1 MSRILALVV
10 GVVAIVAAILAWSAL
25 FTVHQTEQAIVFQFG
40 APVKEVREPGLHV
53 KMPFIQNVVYY
64 DNRVLDFA
72 PAAEEVI
79 TSDQKRFVVDAFAR
93 FRITEPLR
101 FYQAIRTE
109 AQARNQLSSYLISSL
124 RSVIGNRTLS
134 AVLSEERTEI
144 MRQIQAETNKAAQ
157 ALGVEIIDVRI
168 RRADLPQAN
177 TEAIF
182 QRMKSEREREAR
194 EFRAQGAELAQ
205 RIRSRADRERTVLIA
220 EAERTAQT
228 LRGQGDGDAIKIYAD
243 AFGRDPSFF
252 SFYRSMQA
260 YREALRADGTTF
272 VLSPDSDFFRYFG
285 DATGGSGAG
294 RAPTLPGMTPPRTG
308 TAPAEAPATPR

>member
-1 MSRILALVV
+1 MKRILPLVL
-10 GVVAIVAAILAWSAL
+10 GVTAIVLAVVAWSAL
-25 FTVHQTEQAIVFQFG
+25 FVVHQTEQAIVFQFG
-40 APVKEVREPGLHV
+40 APIKEVREPGLHV
-53 KMPFIQNVVYY
+53 KVPFIQNVVYY

-72 PAAEEVI
+72 PPAEEI
-79 TSDQKRFVVDAFAR
+79 IASDQKRFVVDAFAR
-93 FRITEPLR
+93 FRIVEPLM
-101 FYQAIRTE
+101 FYQSVQTE
-109 AQARNQLSSYLISSL
+109 AAARNQMRGYLSSSL
-124 RSVIGNRTLS
+124 RRVIGNRTLS

-144 MRQIQAETNKAAQ
+144 MRQIQTETNEAAK

-177 TEAIF
+177 AEAIF

-220 EAERTAQT
+220 EAERAAQA
-228 LRGQGDGDAIKIYAD
+228 LRGQGDGEAVKIYAD
-243 AFGRDPSFF
+243 AFGRDPAFF

-260 YREALRADGTTF
+260 YREALGAESTTF

-285 DATGGSGAG
+285 DATGGGANAA
-294 RAPTLPGMTPPRTG
+294 RTPTLPGI
-308 TAPAEAPATPR
+308 EAPAAPR

>member
-1 MSRILALVV
+1 MTRILALVV
-10 GVVAIVAAILAWSAL
+10 GVVAIVVAIVAASAL
-25 FTVHQTEQAIVFQFG
+25 FIVHQTEQAIVFQFG
-40 APVKEVREPGLHV
+40 APIKEVREPGLHV

-72 PAAEEVI
+72 PAAEEI
-79 TSDQKRFVVDAFAR
+79 IASDQKRFVVDAFAR
-93 FRITEPLR
+93 FRIVEPLR
-101 FYQAIRTE
+101 FYQAVQTE
-109 AQARNQLSSYLISSL
+109 AAARNQLRGYLISSL
-124 RSVIGNRTLS
+124 RRVIGNRTLS
-134 AVLSEERTEI
+134 AVLSEERTDI
-144 MRQIQAETNKAAQ
+144 MRQIQMETNQAAQ

-177 TEAIF
+177 AEAIF
-182 QRMKSEREREAR
+182 QRMQSEREREAR

-220 EAERTAQT
+220 EAERAGQT

-243 AFGRDPSFF
+243 AFGRDPAFF

-260 YREALRADGTTF
+260 YREALGAEGTTF

-285 DATGGSGAG
+285 DATGGAANG
-294 RAPTLPGMTPPRTG
+294 RTPTLPGVQMPTT
-308 TAPAEAPATPR
+308 TQ

>member
-1 MSRILALVV
+1 MSRILALVA
-10 GVVAIVAAILAWSAL
+10 GVVVIVAAILAWSAL
-25 FTVHQTEQAIVFQFG
+25 YTVHQTEQAIVFQFG
-40 APVKEVREPGLHV
+40 APIEEVREPGLHV

-72 PAAEEVI
+72 PPAEEVI

-101 FYQAIRTE
+101 FYQAVQTE
-109 AQARNQLSSYLISSL
+109 AAARGQLRSYLSSSL

-144 MRQIQAETNKAAQ
+144 MRQIQADTNKAAQ

-177 TEAIF
+177 AEAIF

-252 SFYRSMQA
+252 TFYRSMQA
-260 YREALRADGTTF
+260 YREALGADGTTF
-272 VLSPDSDFFRYFG
+272 VLSPESDFFRYFG
-285 DATGGSGAG
+285 DPAGGGQTA
-294 RAPTLPGMTPPRTG
+294 RAPTLPGIASPQNRTS
-308 TAPAEAPATPR
+308 PAEAPATPR

>member
-1 MSRILALVV
+1 MSRILVLVA
-10 GVVAIVAAILAWSAL
+10 GVVAIGAAILAWSAL
-25 FTVHQTEQAIVFQFG
+25 FTVHETEQAIVFQFG
-40 APVKEVREPGLHV
+40 APVKQVREPGLHV
-53 KMPFIQNVVYY
+53 KAPFFQNVVYY

-109 AQARNQLSSYLISSL
+109 AQARNQLSSYLISAL

-144 MRQIQAETNKAAQ
+144 MQQIQAETNKAAQ

-177 TEAIF
+177 AEAIF

-220 EAERTAQT
+220 EAERAAQT
-228 LRGQGDGDAIKIYAD
+228 LRGQGDGEAIKIYAD

-285 DATGGSGAG
+285 DASGGSQTG
-294 RAPTLPGMTPPRTG
+294 RVPTLPGMTSPQNG